1 MKRAIAYLFGVGFV
15 VSLVAAG
22 CGDDTNNPNP
32 TGGSGT
38 DGLAL
43 ENLGAEETK
52 VYCANM
58 FSCCTSMEVDQLF
71 QITGGRPTDEADC
84 IAKFQMLNEG
94 AIIANYQDSLDK
106 GRIKYDAVKAA
117 ECMAAAKSDC
127 SSIYSLSIFGNDS
140 AACKAT
146 FVGLVP
152 DGGGCL
158 TNYECASPKT
168 WCTGIGPNGE
178 LGKCMTW
185 AKAGEECLD
194 EAICDDGLVC
204 LYQPSGKYVCAAPLP
219 TGQPCT
225 GNSGECISGLCGATN
240 VCEDLHPVGSACA
253 STLECKDSYCDA
265 QTMKCVALKAEGD
278 ACAHFSECQSKTCDS
293 TTMKCVPDPLEVP
306 ACDGI

>member
-1 MKRAIAYLFGVGFV
+1 MKRAIAYLFGIGFV
-15 VSLVAAG
+15 VSSVAVG
-22 CGDDTNNPNP
+22 CGDDTPNPNP

-43 ENLGAEETK
+43 ENLGGEATK
-52 VYCANM
+52 AYCATM

-71 QITGGRPTDEADC
+71 QITGGRPADEADC
-84 IAKFQMLNEG
+84 IAKFQMLKEA
-94 AIIANYQDSLDK
+94 AILANYQDSVDQ
-106 GRIKYDAVKAA
+106 GRIKYDGVKAA
-117 ECMAAAKSDC
+117 ECMAEAKNDC
-127 SSIYSLSIFGNDS
+127 ATVHSLAIFGNDS

-146 FVGLVP
+146 FVGLVA

-194 EAICDDGLVC
+194 KSICDDGLVC

-225 GNSGECISGLCGATN
+225 GDGAECISGLCGASN
-240 VCEDLHPVGSACA
+240 MCEDLRPVGSPCM
-253 STLECKDSYCDA
+253 SFSECKDGYCDG
-265 QTMKCVALKAEGD
+265 QTMKCVALKAKGD
-278 ACAHFSECQSKTCDS
+278 ACNDFTECQSKTCDAMA
-293 TTMKCVPDPLEVP
+293 MKCVPDPLASP
-306 ACDGI
+306 ACDGM